1 MKRTLFLSTLL
12 LCCAG
17 TVVAATYDN
26 LSTYVNDVANGVV
39 YNGKGYFAVNSAG
52 NTSVDITIS
61 LSSLLSYVNS
71 NDYKTGGYM
80 LKWDT
85 QYDYGLA
92 DNADMSLDTGSRTP
106 YLSGYWSGAAWNA
119 STNNISYEKL
129 NSYADGDS
137 LTLYITNSS
146 TEGVT
151 VTSAKDLDNDGVRD
165 TLYTASGLKA
175 GGNTSTTGYWVNLNY
190 VTSVTLNTSSTLDT
204 SSYVPPVDYSGPF
217 VSQRTDNTTVGRV
230 TFLGDSI
237 THGVNDASYRW
248 QLFKILTDNG
258 IENEI
263 VGPREGYHSSPG
275 HTEDAGNSYGGVEF
289 ANVHLA
295 QASGRTHN
303 IISGSTSC
311 IHNGVSYGSGVNY
324 GGHSTSSTAADFDSN
339 TWFCMM
345 GTNDLLSDTPNSGP
359 STDQYATQMQKV
371 FGGAVTYSDD
381 KYQWSADTNWGTM
394 GKIVSDVCKSG
405 DTFYLLSIT
414 PWGNHS
420 NHNRDMDHYA
430 GAEFNR
436 NMELWADAYSK
447 ATGHKVVYVDV
458 TRGMVDLT
466 SDKRFMGYDGF
477 FNNSGD
483 RLHPNDQGS
492 LIMAGNLAQ
501 AMGIGGR
508 TAGLVRMGAD
518 TWNTASDI
526 TVAAGSDAQIF
537 AEGEFS
543 ALGGYTVDLS
553 ASFGDGETGGWLAA
567 DQALSITLGDGTNSG
582 TLNLSEG
589 YISWGNEVLFCADT
603 SALTENIRISWH
615 EGSTEDNVLKGYY
628 VWLGDMLIGQGLDA
642 TTGAS
647 LNGISLS
654 ANGENGSISTLSWIA
669 GAYAPTTTGM
679 VSAEHAFLL
688 PQSPLPAMPS
698 SGRNNTPMNS
708 GVSYDKIEA
717 TTCAGEPLVKDA
729 LTEDSS
735 FVVSSSANWFG
746 MVGTNAG
753 KPTGAVNVQITG
765 NVTNTVF
772 GAMNGAEASTLV
784 LDVESGATIG
794 GGTYSGKT
802 AAIAGSYGGGS
813 VESFNV
819 YINGATVKGDIVGG
833 AIHATDN
840 AIGTVNE
847 ANIVINSGTVDA
859 NVIGGA
865 KIRGARVGS
874 AFIRVNG
881 GTITGN
887 IVAGGEAGSVVDSAE
902 VLIRGG
908 VIEGNI
914 TKGSAT
920 TSSVTVVG
928 SKASIGGNIEA
939 DSVTLRNVR
948 ESGYSDG
955 FDRYS
960 GTITA
965 ESLVLDDVQVNLAAK
980 LVGVNDIDVT
990 GGSHVGLVM
999 GETAELETLTLG
1011 SGTVLSAWKSI
1022 ENTASLTDL
1031 ETTLTVTDVMTVGA
1045 GAGLNAN
1052 LVFTENSTLSMMG
1065 ALTMGS
1071 TVDLA
1076 SDMTFQFSEEMYSTL
1091 NAGKALTLFTGVDG
1105 LSLDGTAILSG
1116 TDLNVTGLFKGLDT
1130 ESEYVL
1136 GWNDS
1141 GDVYL
1146 ANMSV
1151 PEPTTATLTLMALA
1165 ALAARRRRALKK

>member
-17 TVVAATYDN
+17 TAAAATYDN
-26 LSTYVNDVANGVV
+26 LTAYVNDAANGVV

-52 NTSVDITIS
+52 NTSVDITLS

-106 YLSGYWSGAAWNA
+106 YLSGYWSGAAWHA
-119 STNNISYEKL
+119 STNNISYDKL

-175 GGNTSTTGYWVNLNY
+175 ADNTSTTGYWVNLNY

-204 SSYVPPVDYSGPF
+204 GSYVPPVDYSEPF

-248 QLFKILTDNG
+248 QLFKTLTDNG

-263 VGPREGYHSSPG
+263 VGPCEGYYSSPG

-303 IISGSTSC
+303 IISGSTSYN
-311 IHNGVSYGSGVNY
+311 HNGVSYSSGVNY
-324 GGHSTSSTAADFDSN
+324 GGNSTSSTAAAFDSN

-359 STDQYATQMQKV
+359 STDEYATQMQKV
-371 FGGAVTYSDD
+371 FGGSVIYSGD
-381 KYQWSADTNWGTM
+381 KYQWSADSNWGTM

-420 NHNRDMDHYA
+420 NHNLDMDHYA

-436 NMELWADAYSK
+436 NMELWADAYSQ

-477 FNNSGD
+477 FNSSGD

-508 TAGLVRMGAD
+508 TAGLVRVGAD
-518 TWNTASDI
+518 AWEAVSDI
-526 TVAAGSDAQIF
+526 TVASGYTAQIF

-543 ALGGYTVDLS
+543 ELGGYTVDLS
-553 ASFGDGETGGWLAA
+553 ATFGDGETGGWLAA

-603 SALTENIRISWH
+603 SELTENIRIAWH

-647 LNGISLS
+647 LNGITLS
-654 ANGENGSISTLSWIA
+654 ATGANGSITTLSWIDA
-669 GAYAPTTTGM
+669 AYAPTTTGM

-688 PQSPLPAMPS
+688 PQPQLPSMPS
-698 SGRNNTPMNS
+698 NGHNNTATTS
-708 GVSYDKIEA
+708 GVSYAGLTA
-717 TTCAGEPLVKDA
+717 TICAGDQLVKDNRS
-729 LTEDSS
+729 EDSS
-735 FVVSSSANWFG
+735 FVVSSSDNWFG

-753 KPTGAVNVQITG
+753 TNDGKPTGAVNLQITG

-772 GAMNGAEASTLV
+772 GAMNGAAASTLV

-794 GGTYSGKT
+794 GGSYSDKT

-819 YINGATVKGDIVGG
+819 YINGATVNGDIVGG
-833 AIHATDN
+833 AIHGT
-840 AIGTVNE
+840 GTVNE
-847 ANIVINSGTVDA
+847 ANIVINSGTVNA

-865 KIRGARVGS
+865 KIADAGVGS
-874 AFIRVNG
+874 ASIRVNG
-881 GTITGN
+881 GKIIGN
-887 IVAGGEAGSVVDSAE
+887 IVAGGEAGSVDSAE
-902 VLIRGG
+902 VLITGG
-908 VIEGNI
+908 VIGGSI
-914 TKGSAT
+914 TKGTAT

-928 SKASIGGNIEA
+928 NKACIGGNIEA
-939 DSVTLRNVR
+939 DSVTLRQV
-948 ESGYSDG
+948 EASGYSDG

-965 ESLVLDDVQVNLAAK
+965 KSLVLDDVQVNLAAK
-980 LVGVNDIDVT
+980 LVGMSDVEIT

-999 GETAELETLTLG
+999 GDAVELETLTLG

-1031 ETTLTVTDVMTVGA
+1031 ETTLTITDVMTVGA
-1045 GAGLNAN
+1045 GAVLNAN

-1065 ALTMGS
+1065 ALAMGS
-1071 TVDLA
+1071 TVNLA
-1076 SDMTFQFSEEMYSTL
+1076 SNMTFLLSEEMYNTL
-1091 NAGKALTLFTGVDG
+1091 NAGESLTLFTGVDT
-1105 LSLDGTAILSG
+1105 LSLDGKTILSG
-1116 TDLNVTGLFKGLDT
+1116 ADVNVTGLFLGLDL
-1130 ESEYVL
+1130 ESEYIL
-1136 GWNDS
+1136 GWSNS
-1141 GDVYL
+1141 GEVYL
-1146 ANMSV
+1146 TNMSV

-1165 ALAARRRRALKK
+1165 ALAARRRRSLKK

>member
-1 MKRTLFLSTLL
+1 M

-17 TVVAATYDN
+17 TAAAATYDN
-26 LSTYVNDVANGVV
+26 LTAYVNDEANGVV
-39 YNGKGYFAVNSAG
+39 YNGKGYFAVESDG

-119 STNNISYEKL
+119 STNNISYDKL

-146 TEGVT
+146 TQGVT
-151 VTSAKDLDNDGVRD
+151 VTSAKDLDGDGVRD
-165 TLYTASGLKA
+165 ALYTASGLKA
-175 GGNTSTTGYWVNLNY
+175 GDNTSTTGYWVNLNY
-190 VTSVTLNTSSTLDT
+190 VTSVTLNTPSTLDT
-204 SSYVPPVDYSGPF
+204 SSYVPPVDYSEPF

-237 THGVNDASYRW
+237 THGMADASYRW
-248 QLFKILTDNG
+248 QFFKILTDNG

-263 VGPREGYHSSPG
+263 VGPREGYNGAPS
-275 HTEDAGNSYGGVEF
+275 HTEDATSGSNSYGGVEF

-311 IHNGVSYGSGVNY
+311 IHNGVSYNGGVNY

-345 GTNDLLSDTPNSGP
+345 GTNDLISDTPNSGP

-371 FGGAVTYSDD
+371 FGGAVTYSEGQ
-381 KYQWSADTNWGTM
+381 YQWSAGTNWGTM

-414 PWGNHS
+414 PWGNHA

-447 ATGHKVVYVDV
+447 ATGHNVVYVDV

-466 SDKRFMGYDGF
+466 SDKHFMGYDGF

-508 TAGLVRMGAD
+508 TAGLARMGSED
-518 TWNTASDI
+518 WNTASDI
-526 TVAAGSDAQIF
+526 TVASGSAAQIF

-553 ASFGDGETGGWLAA
+553 ASFGDGEAGGWLAA

-603 SALTENIRISWH
+603 SELTENIRIAWN

-647 LNGISLS
+647 LNGITLS
-654 ANGENGSISTLSWIA
+654 ATGANGSITTLSWIDA
-669 GAYAPTTTGM
+669 AYAPTTAGM
-679 VSAEHAFLL
+679 VSAENAFLL
-688 PQSPLPAMPS
+688 PQSQLPAMPS
-698 SGRNNTPMNS
+698 SGRNNTPTNS
-708 GVSYDKIEA
+708 GVSYDGLKA
-717 TTCAGEPLVKDA
+717 TTLASGSLLVTSSPA
-729 LTEDSS
+729 ADSS
-735 FVVSSSANWFG
+735 FVVSESSGWFG
-746 MVGTNAG
+746 MVGGASG
-753 KPTGAVNVQITG
+753 KPTGAVNVQVTG
-765 NVTNTVF
+765 SVMSTVF
-772 GAMNGAEASTLV
+772 GAMNWAAASTLV
-784 LDVESGATIG
+784 LDVEGGATIG

-813 VESFNV
+813 AKSFNV
-819 YINGATVKGDIVGG
+819 YINGATVGGDIVGG
-833 AIHATDN
+833 SIYGT
-840 AIGTVNE
+840 GTVEE
-847 ANIVINSGTVDA
+847 ANIVINSGTVNA

-865 KIRGARVGS
+865 KISGARVGS
-874 AFIRVNG
+874 ASIRVNG

-902 VLIRGG
+902 VLITGG
-908 VIEGNI
+908 VIRGNI

-920 TSSVTVVG
+920 TSSVTVEG
-928 SKASIGGNIEA
+928 NKASIGGNIEA
-939 DSVTLRNVR
+939 DSVTLRNVT

-965 ESLVLDDVQVNLAAK
+965 ETLVLDDVQVNFAAN
-980 LVGVNDIDVT
+980 LEGVTDIDVT

-999 GETAELETLTLG
+999 GETAELESLALG
-1011 SGTVLSAWKSI
+1011 SGTVLSAWKSL
-1022 ENTASLTDL
+1022 ENAVALTEM
-1031 ETTLTVTDVMTVGA
+1031 ETTLTISDVMTVGT
-1045 GAGLNAN
+1045 GSGLNAN
-1052 LVFTENSTLSMMG
+1052 LVFTEGATLNMMDSL
-1065 ALTMGS
+1065 AMGS
-1071 TVDLA
+1071 TVELA

-1091 NAGKALTLFTGVDG
+1091 NAGKALTLFTGVDA

-1116 TDLNVTGLFKGLDT
+1116 TDLNVTGLFKGLDA

-1141 GDVYL
+1141 GVVYL

>member
-17 TVVAATYDN
+17 TAAAATYDS
-26 LSTYVNDVANGVV
+26 LSTYVNDAANGVV

-52 NTSVDITIS
+52 NTSVDITLS

-119 STNNISYEKL
+119 STNNISYDKL

-175 GGNTSTTGYWVNLNY
+175 SGNTSTTGYWVNLNY

-204 SSYVPPVDYSGPF
+204 SSYVPPVDYSEPF
-217 VSQRTDNTTVGRV
+217 VSLRTDNTTVGRV

-248 QLFKILTDNG
+248 QLFKTLTDNG

-263 VGPREGYHSSPG
+263 VGPCEGYYSSPG

-303 IISGSTSC
+303 IISGSTSYN
-311 IHNGVSYGSGVNY
+311 HNGVSYSSGVNY
-324 GGHSTSSTAADFDSN
+324 GGNSTSSTAAAFDSN

-371 FGGAVTYSDD
+371 FGGSVTYSGD

-436 NMELWADAYSK
+436 NMELWADAYSQ

-477 FNNSGD
+477 FNSSSD

-518 TWNTASDI
+518 AWDAVSDI
-526 TVAAGSDAQIF
+526 TVASGSTAQIF

-553 ASFGDGETGGWLAA
+553 ASFGDGETGGWLSA

-603 SALTENIRISWH
+603 SELTENIRIAWH

-647 LNGISLS
+647 LNGITLS
-654 ANGENGSISTLSWIA
+654 ATGANGSITTLSWIDA
-669 GAYAPTTTGM
+669 AYAPTTTGM

-688 PQSPLPAMPS
+688 PQTQLPSMPS
-698 SGRNNTPMNS
+698 NGHNNTATTS
-708 GVSYDKIEA
+708 GVSYAGLTA
-717 TTCAGEPLVKDA
+717 TTCAGDQLVKNA
-729 LTEDSS
+729 PTEDSS

-753 KPTGAVNVQITG
+753 KPTGAVNLQITG

-772 GAMNGAEASTLV
+772 GAMNGAAASTLV

-794 GGTYSGKT
+794 GGSYNGKT

-819 YINGATVKGDIVGG
+819 YINGATVNGDIVGG
-833 AIHATDN
+833 SINGT
-840 AIGTVNE
+840 GTVNE
-847 ANIVINSGTVDA
+847 ANIVINSGTVNA

-865 KIRGARVGS
+865 KIAGAGVGS
-874 AFIRVNG
+874 ASIRVNG
-881 GTITGN
+881 GKIIGN
-887 IVAGGEAGSVVDSAE
+887 IVAGGEAGSVDSAE
-902 VLIRGG
+902 VLITGG
-908 VIEGNI
+908 VIGGSI
-914 TKGSAT
+914 TKGTAT
-920 TSSVTVVG
+920 TCSVTVVG
-928 SKASIGGNIEA
+928 NKACIGGNIEA
-939 DSVTLRNVR
+939 DSVTLRQV
-948 ESGYSDG
+948 EASGYSDG

-965 ESLVLDDVQVNLAAK
+965 KSLVLDDVQVNLAAK
-980 LVGVNDIDVT
+980 LVGTSDVEIT

-999 GETAELETLTLG
+999 GDAVELETLTLG

-1052 LVFTENSTLSMMG
+1052 LVFTADSTLSMMG
-1065 ALTMGS
+1065 ALAMGS
-1071 TVDLA
+1071 TVALS
-1076 SDMTFQFSEEMYSTL
+1076 SDMTLKFSEEMYSTL
-1091 NAGKALTLFTGVDG
+1091 NAGKALTLFTGVDT
-1105 LSLDGTAILSG
+1105 LSLDGKTILAG
-1116 TDLNVTGLFKGLDT
+1116 ADVNVTGLFQGLDL
-1130 ESEYVL
+1130 ESEYIL
-1136 GWNDS
+1136 GWSNS
-1141 GDVYL
+1141 GEVYL
-1146 ANMSV
+1146 TNMSV

-1165 ALAARRRRALKK
+1165 ALASRRRRSLKK